1 MKKKMVIMALAAL
14 ALMVTPNFSV
24 YAEELE
30 DLSVTEST
38 MESAED
44 AESVEAVENID
55 TDANDVV
62 DAVDAADTEDATE
75 VLLAEDSLL
84 TASAPLNGW
93 QEVDGK
99 KYWYENGVKQGTEGR
114 GKEIYDP
121 ASDAW
126 YWLDAVQDGAMAV
139 SKDVYQESRAGEYG
153 DTVGADG
160 ERYGKWVRYD
170 ENGHMVKGWQTT
182 DAGTYYFDLTTGAMA
197 KGITTI
203 DGVPRTFNTRNGKL
217 IENGWWSVDGSS
229 YWSENG
235 VRQGTEGRGKEI
247 YDPARNGWFWLDAVQ
262 NGAKAVSKDVYQ
274 ESYAGQFA
282 DREDGTGKWVRY
294 DETGRMVKGWDYSQR
309 FDGKVYYFD
318 LTTGAMAKGTAVID
332 GVTYEFDRQTGVLLD
347 AEDIINEVDEEGY
360 YNYLY
365 DAKYGAYCGT
375 DWNFSGAC
383 GLSTLYQDNEVN
395 HLYDGH
401 SLLAPNWD
409 GSAGYTVVQYHENG
423 NYYSFETPAGTVR
436 LKYDAEATR
445 YAFEDVA
452 EREETPQSVK
462 DAIAAIDFSTED
474 EPKAFMF
481 SKEGYKMYETHYVVN
496 VVYTE
501 IE

>member
-1 MKKKMVIMALAAL
+1 MKKKTIIMILTVFAIAS
-14 ALMVTPNFSV
+14 TPNLST
-24 YAEELE
+24 YAEEVE
-30 DLSVTEST
+30 TTET
-38 MESAED
+38 AETISE
-44 AESVEAVENID
+44 ESV
-55 TDANDVV
+55 
-62 DAVDAADTEDATE
+62 
-75 VLLAEDSLL
+75 LY
-84 TASAPLNGW
+84 ASALQNGW

-139 SKDVYQESRAGEYG
+139 SKDVYQESWAGEYG

-182 DAGTYYFDLTTGAMA
+182 NAGTYYFDLTTGAMA

-203 DGVPRTFNTRNGKL
+203 DGVPRTFNKEKGIL
-217 IENGWWSVDGSS
+217 VENGWYTIGTSSSNERS

-247 YDPARNGWFWLDAVQ
+247 YDPENNAWYWLDAVQ
-262 NGAKAVSKDVYQ
+262 NGAMAVSKDVYQ

-332 GVTYEFDRQTGVLLD
+332 GVTYEFDRETGVLLD

-365 DAKYGAYCGT
+365 DTKYGAYCGT
-375 DWNFSGAC
+375 DWNFAGADF
-383 GLSTLYQDNEVN
+383 LYQDNEVN

-401 SLLAPNWD
+401 SLLTPNWD

-496 VVYTE
+496 VIYTE

>member
-1 MKKKMVIMALAAL
+1 MKKNILFVTIVLAAFVFTVL
-14 ALMVTPNFSV
+14 PPATAF
-24 YAEELE
+24 AGG
-30 DLSVTEST
+30 VTERTSSET
-38 MESAED
+38 
-44 AESVEAVENID
+44 
-55 TDANDVV
+55 TQ
-62 DAVDAADTEDATE
+62 
-75 VLLAEDSLL
+75 
-84 TASAPLNGW
+84 NGW

-139 SKDVYQESRAGEYG
+139 SKDVYQESWAGEYG

-182 DAGTYYFDLTTGAMA
+182 NAGTYYFDLTTGAMA

-203 DGVPRTFNTRNGKL
+203 DGVPRTFDKEKGTL
-217 IENGWWSVDGSS
+217 VENGWYTIVTPISNSSSDWRS

-247 YDPARNGWFWLDAVQ
+247 YDPENNGWFWLDAVQ
-262 NGAKAVSKDVYQ
+262 DGAMAVSKDVYQ

-294 DETGRMVKGWDYSQR
+294 DGTGRMVKGWDYSQR

-365 DAKYGAYCGT
+365 DVKYGAYCGKK
-375 DWNFSGAC
+375 WNFSGA
-383 GLSTLYQDNEVN
+383 GAGSVTLYQDNEVN

-401 SLLAPNWD
+401 SLLTPNWD
-409 GSAGYTVVQYHENG
+409 GSVGYTVVQYHENG
-423 NYYSFETPAGTVR
+423 NYYSYQTPAGTVR
-436 LKYDAEATR
+436 FKYDAEGTR
-445 YAFEDVA
+445 LAFNRMA
-452 EREETPQSVK
+452 QREETPQSVK

-474 EPKAFMF
+474 EPKSFMF
-481 SKEGYKMYETHYVVN
+481 SKEGYKLYATHCSLYVR
-496 VVYTE
+496 YTV

>member
-1 MKKKMVIMALAAL
+1 MKRKMLVTVLTVIVITAAPALSAH
-14 ALMVTPNFSV
+14 
-24 YAEELE
+24 AEE
-30 DLSVTEST
+30 TET
-38 MESAED
+38 AETTEMMETISE
-44 AESVEAVENID
+44 EN
-55 TDANDVV
+55 T
-62 DAVDAADTEDATE
+62 
-75 VLLAEDSLL
+75 SFY
-84 TASAPLNGW
+84 ASEITQNGW

-139 SKDVYQESRAGEYG
+139 SKDVYQESWAGEYG

-160 ERYGKWVRYD
+160 EKYGKWVRYD

-182 DAGTYYFDLTTGAMA
+182 NAGTYYFDPTTGAMA

-203 DGVPRTFNTRNGKL
+203 DGVPRTFNQKNGIL
-217 IENGWWSVDGSS
+217 VENGWYTIVTPISNSSSDWRS

-247 YDPARNGWFWLDAVQ
+247 YDPENNAWFWLDAVQ
-262 NGAKAVSKDVYQ
+262 DGANAVSKDVYQ

-318 LTTGAMAKGTAVID
+318 PTTGAMAKGTAVID
-332 GVTYEFDRQTGVLLD
+332 GVTYEFDCETGVLLD

-360 YNYLY
+360 YSYLY
-365 DAKYGAYCGT
+365 DTKRGAYCGT
-375 DWNFSGAC
+375 SWNFSGGISGAA
-383 GLSTLYQDNEVN
+383 LLQDNEVN

-401 SLLAPNWD
+401 SLLTPNWD

-423 NYYSFETPAGTVR
+423 NYYSYQTPAGTVR

-445 YAFEDVA
+445 CELKEVA
-452 EREETPQSVK
+452 EIEETPQSVK

-474 EPKAFMF
+474 GPKAFFF
-481 SKEGYKMYETHYVVN
+481 SKEGYKAYNATHYRVS

>member
-1 MKKKMVIMALAAL
+1 MKRKMLVTVLTVIMISAAPALSAH
-14 ALMVTPNFSV
+14 
-24 YAEELE
+24 AEE
-30 DLSVTEST
+30 TETAEATET
-38 MESAED
+38 MEAISE
-44 AESVEAVENID
+44 EN
-55 TDANDVV
+55 TYFYVSETV
-62 DAVDAADTEDATE
+62 Q
-75 VLLAEDSLL
+75 
-84 TASAPLNGW
+84 NGW
-93 QEVDGK
+93 REVDGK

-121 ASDAW
+121 ASGAW

-139 SKDVYQESRAGEYG
+139 SKDVYQESWAGEYG

-182 DAGTYYFDLTTGAMA
+182 NAGTYYFDLTTGAMA

-247 YDPARNGWFWLDAVQ
+247 YDPENNGWFWLDAVQ

-294 DETGRMVKGWDYSQR
+294 GDTGRMVKGWDYSKR

-318 LTTGAMAKGTAVID
+318 LTTGAMAKGTAVMD
-332 GVTYEFDRQTGVLLD
+332 GVTYEFDRQTGVLID

-365 DAKYGAYCGT
+365 DEKYGAYCGT

-401 SLLAPNWD
+401 SLLAPDWSGNP
-409 GSAGYTVVQYHENG
+409 GYKVVQYHENG
-423 NYYSFETPAGTVR
+423 NYYSFETPVGTVR

-481 SKEGYKMYETHYVVN
+481 SIEGYKMYETHYVVN
-496 VVYTE
+496 VIYTE

>member
-1 MKKKMVIMALAAL
+1 MKRKMLVMVLTVIMISAAPALSAH
-14 ALMVTPNFSV
+14 
-24 YAEELE
+24 AEE
-30 DLSVTEST
+30 TETAEATET
-38 MESAED
+38 MEAISE
-44 AESVEAVENID
+44 EN
-55 TDANDVV
+55 TYFY
-62 DAVDAADTEDATE
+62 
-75 VLLAEDSLL
+75 
-84 TASAPLNGW
+84 ASETVQNGW

-139 SKDVYQESRAGEYG
+139 SKDVYQESWAGEYG

-182 DAGTYYFDLTTGAMA
+182 DAGTYYFDPTTGAMA

-203 DGVPRTFNTRNGKL
+203 DGVPRTFNQ
-217 IENGWWSVDGSS
+217 ENGILAVNGFEVVDRKN
-229 YWSENG
+229 YWSEDG

-247 YDPARNGWFWLDAVQ
+247 YNPMTDAWYWLDAVD
-262 NGAKAVSKDVYQ
+262 NGAVAVSKDVYQ

-294 DETGRMVKGWDYSQR
+294 DSNGRMVKGWDYSQR

-332 GVTYEFDRQTGVLLD
+332 GVTYEFDRQTGVLID

-365 DAKYGAYCGT
+365 DAKYGAYCGKK
-375 DWNFSGAC
+375 WNFSGA
-383 GLSTLYQDNEVN
+383 GAGSVALYQDNEVN

-401 SLLAPNWD
+401 SLLASD
-409 GSAGYTVVQYHENG
+409 FGMGSSGYQIVQYHENG
-423 NYYSFETPAGTVR
+423 NYYSFETSVGTVR
-436 LKYDAEATR
+436 FKYDAEETR
-445 YAFEDVA
+445 YAFKEAA

-481 SKEGYKMYETHYVVN
+481 SKEGYKLYATHCSLYVA
-496 VVYTE
+496 YTE

>member
-1 MKKKMVIMALAAL
+1 MKRKMLVMVLTVIMISAAPALSAH
-14 ALMVTPNFSV
+14 
-24 YAEELE
+24 AEE
-30 DLSVTEST
+30 TETVEATET
-38 MESAED
+38 MEAISE
-44 AESVEAVENID
+44 EN
-55 TDANDVV
+55 TYFY
-62 DAVDAADTEDATE
+62 
-75 VLLAEDSLL
+75 
-84 TASAPLNGW
+84 ASETVQNGW

-203 DGVPRTFNTRNGKL
+203 DGVPRLFDIQRGTME
-217 IENGWWSVDGSS
+217 ENGWGIAYLNDDDRNNHNVSNFWI
-229 YWSENG
+229 ENG

-247 YDPARNGWFWLDAVQ
+247 YDPASDAWYWLDAVQ
-262 NGAKAVSKDVYQ
+262 DGAVAVSKDVYQ

-294 DETGRMVKGWDYSQR
+294 NSVGRMVKGWDYSQR

-332 GVTYEFDRQTGVLLD
+332 GVTYEFDRQTGVLID

-365 DAKYGAYCGT
+365 DAKYGAYCGKK
-375 DWNFSGAC
+375 WNFSGA
-383 GLSTLYQDNEVN
+383 GAGSVALYQDNEVN

-401 SLLAPNWD
+401 SLLASD
-409 GSAGYTVVQYHENG
+409 FGMGSSGYQIVQYHENG
-423 NYYSFETPAGTVR
+423 NYYSFETPVGTVR
-436 LKYDAEATR
+436 FKYDAEETR
-445 YAFEDVA
+445 YAFKEAA

-481 SKEGYKMYETHYVVN
+481 SKEGYKLYATHCSLYVA
-496 VVYTE
+496 YTE

>member
-1 MKKKMVIMALAAL
+1 MKKNTLFVTTILATL
-14 ALMVTPNFSV
+14 AFTMMPDVAAH
-24 YAEELE
+24 AEETE
-30 DLSVTEST
+30 TTETIEAAEVTKTTEIAETAETTETISE
-38 MESAED
+38 ESA
-44 AESVEAVENID
+44 
-55 TDANDVV
+55 T
-62 DAVDAADTEDATE
+62 
-75 VLLAEDSLL
+75 LY
-84 TASAPLNGW
+84 ASASETTQNGW

-139 SKDVYQESRAGEYG
+139 SKDVYQESWAGEYG

-182 DAGTYYFDLTTGAMA
+182 NAGTYYFDLTTGAMA

-203 DGVPRTFNTRNGKL
+203 DGVPRTFNQ
-217 IENGWWSVDGSS
+217 ENGILAVNGFEVVDRKN
-229 YWSENG
+229 YWSEDG

-247 YDPARNGWFWLDAVQ
+247 YNPMTDAWYWLDAVQ
-262 NGAKAVSKDVYQ
+262 DGAVAVSKDVYQ

-294 DETGRMVKGWDYSQR
+294 NSVGRMVKGWDYSQR

-318 LTTGAMAKGTAVID
+318 PITGAMAKGTAVID
-332 GVTYEFDRQTGVLLD
+332 GVTYEFDRETGVLLD

-365 DAKYGAYCGT
+365 DTKRGAYCGT
-375 DWNFSGAC
+375 SWNFSGGISGAA
-383 GLSTLYQDNEVN
+383 LLQDNEVN

-401 SLLAPNWD
+401 SLLTPNWD

-423 NYYSFETPAGTVR
+423 NYYSYQTPAGTVR
-436 LKYDAEATR
+436 LKYDAEGTR
-445 YAFEDVA
+445 LAFNRMA

-481 SKEGYKMYETHYVVN
+481 SKEGYKLYATHCSLY
-496 VVYTE
+496 VVYTD

>member
-1 MKKKMVIMALAAL
+1 MKRKMLVTVLTVIVITAAPALSA
-14 ALMVTPNFSV
+14 
-24 YAEELE
+24 YAEE
-30 DLSVTEST
+30 TET
-38 MESAED
+38 AETT
-44 AESVEAVENID
+44 EMTEAISEEN
-55 TDANDVV
+55 T
-62 DAVDAADTEDATE
+62 
-75 VLLAEDSLL
+75 SFY
-84 TASAPLNGW
+84 ASETTQNGW

-139 SKDVYQESRAGEYG
+139 SKDVYQESWAGEYG

-160 ERYGKWVRYD
+160 EKYGKWVRYD

-182 DAGTYYFDLTTGAMA
+182 NAGTYYFDPTTGAMA

-203 DGVPRTFNTRNGKL
+203 DGVPRLFDIQRGTME
-217 IENGWWSVDGSS
+217 ENGWGIAYLNDDDRNNHNVSNFWI
-229 YWSENG
+229 ENG

-247 YDPARNGWFWLDAVQ
+247 YDPASDAWYWLDAVQ
-262 NGAKAVSKDVYQ
+262 DGAVAVSKDVYQ

-294 DETGRMVKGWDYSQR
+294 NSVGRMVKGWDYSQR

-318 LTTGAMAKGTAVID
+318 PITGAMAKGTTVID
-332 GVTYEFDRQTGVLLD
+332 GVTYEFDRETGVLLD

-365 DAKYGAYCGT
+365 DTKRGAYCGT
-375 DWNFSGAC
+375 SWNFSGGISGAA
-383 GLSTLYQDNEVN
+383 LLQDNEVN

-401 SLLAPNWD
+401 SLLTPNWD

-423 NYYSFETPAGTVR
+423 NYYSYQTPAGTVR
-436 LKYDAEATR
+436 LKYDAEGTR
-445 YAFEDVA
+445 LAFNRMA

-481 SKEGYKMYETHYVVN
+481 SKEGYKLYATHCSLY
-496 VVYTE
+496 VVYTD

>member
-1 MKKKMVIMALAAL
+1 MKRKMLVTVLTVIVITAAPALSAH
-14 ALMVTPNFSV
+14 
-24 YAEELE
+24 AEE
-30 DLSVTEST
+30 TET
-38 MESAED
+38 AETTEMMETISE
-44 AESVEAVENID
+44 EN
-55 TDANDVV
+55 T
-62 DAVDAADTEDATE
+62 
-75 VLLAEDSLL
+75 SFY
-84 TASAPLNGW
+84 ASEITQNGW

-139 SKDVYQESRAGEYG
+139 SKDVYQESWAGEYG

-160 ERYGKWVRYD
+160 EKYGKWVRYD

-182 DAGTYYFDLTTGAMA
+182 NAGTYYFDPTTGAMA

-203 DGVPRTFNTRNGKL
+203 DGVPRTFNQ
-217 IENGWWSVDGSS
+217 ENGILAVNGFEVVDRKN
-229 YWSENG
+229 YWSEDG

-247 YDPARNGWFWLDAVQ
+247 YNPMTDAWYWLDAVQ
-262 NGAKAVSKDVYQ
+262 DGAVAVSKDVYQ

-294 DETGRMVKGWDYSQR
+294 NSVGRMVKGWDYSQR

-318 LTTGAMAKGTAVID
+318 PTTGAMAKGTAVID
-332 GVTYEFDRQTGVLLD
+332 GVTYEFDRETGVLLD

-360 YNYLY
+360 YHYLY
-365 DAKYGAYCGT
+365 DAERGAYCGEK
-375 DWNFSGAC
+375 WNFSGA
-383 GLSTLYQDNEVN
+383 GAGSVTLYQDNEVN

-401 SLLAPNWD
+401 SLLTSD
-409 GSAGYTVVQYHENG
+409 FGMGSSGYQIVQYHENG
-423 NYYSFETPAGTVR
+423 NYYSYQTPAGTVR
-436 LKYDAEATR
+436 FKYDAEETR
-445 YAFEDVA
+445 SAFNRMA
-452 EREETPQSVK
+452 QREETPQSVK

-474 EPKAFMF
+474 EPKSFMF
-481 SKEGYKMYETHYVVN
+481 SKEGYKLYATHCSLYVR
-496 VVYTE
+496 YTV

>member
-38 MESAED
+38 MES
-44 AESVEAVENID
+44 
-55 TDANDVV
+55 
-62 DAVDAADTEDATE
+62 
-75 VLLAEDSLL
+75 AEDSLL

-139 SKDVYQESRAGEYG
+139 SKDVYQESWAGEYG

-182 DAGTYYFDLTTGAMA
+182 NAGTYYFDLTTGAMA

-203 DGVPRTFNTRNGKL
+203 DGVPRTFDKEKGIL
-217 IENGWWSVDGSS
+217 VENGWYTIVTPISNSSSDWCS

-247 YDPARNGWFWLDAVQ
+247 YDPKNNGWFWLDAVQ

-318 LTTGAMAKGTAVID
+318 PTTGAMAKGTAVID

-375 DWNFSGAC
+375 DWNFSGA
-383 GLSTLYQDNEVN
+383 GAGSVPLYQDNEVN

-401 SLLAPNWD
+401 SLLAPSCGLGD
-409 GSAGYTVVQYHENG
+409 SDYQVVQYHENG

-436 LKYDAEATR
+436 FKYDAEGTR
-445 YAFEDVA
+445 LALNRLA
-452 EREETPQSVK
+452 QREETPQSVK

-474 EPKAFMF
+474 EPKAFFF
-481 SKEGYKMYETHYVVN
+481 SKEGYKLYATHYSTSVA
-496 VVYTE
+496 YTI

>member
-1 MKKKMVIMALAAL
+1 MKRKMLVTVLTVIVITAAPALSAH
-14 ALMVTPNFSV
+14 
-24 YAEELE
+24 AEETE
-30 DLSVTEST
+30 TTETIEVAEVTKTTETAETAETTETISE
-38 MESAED
+38 ESA
-44 AESVEAVENID
+44 
-55 TDANDVV
+55 T
-62 DAVDAADTEDATE
+62 
-75 VLLAEDSLL
+75 LY
-84 TASAPLNGW
+84 ASASETVQNGW

-139 SKDVYQESRAGEYG
+139 SKDVYQESWAGEYG

-182 DAGTYYFDLTTGAMA
+182 NAGTYYFDLTTGAMA

-203 DGVPRTFNTRNGKL
+203 DGVPRTFNTRNGKM

-247 YDPARNGWFWLDAVQ
+247 YDPGNNGWFWLDAVQ

-294 DETGRMVKGWDYSQR
+294 SDTGRMVKGWDYSQR

-375 DWNFSGAC
+375 DWNFAGADF
-383 GLSTLYQDNEVN
+383 LYQDNEVN

-401 SLLAPNWD
+401 SLLAPSCGLGD
-409 GSAGYTVVQYHENG
+409 SDYQVVQYHENG

-481 SKEGYKMYETHYVVN
+481 SREGYKMYETHYVVN
-496 VVYTE
+496 VIYTE

>member
-1 MKKKMVIMALAAL
+1 MKKNILFVTIVLAAFVFTVL
-14 ALMVTPNFSV
+14 PPATAF
-24 YAEELE
+24 AGG
-30 DLSVTEST
+30 VTERTSSET
-38 MESAED
+38 
-44 AESVEAVENID
+44 
-55 TDANDVV
+55 TQ
-62 DAVDAADTEDATE
+62 
-75 VLLAEDSLL
+75 
-84 TASAPLNGW
+84 NGW

-139 SKDVYQESRAGEYG
+139 SKDVYQESWAGEYG

-182 DAGTYYFDLTTGAMA
+182 NAGTYYFDLTTGAMA

-203 DGVPRTFNTRNGKL
+203 DGVPRTFNQ
-217 IENGWWSVDGSS
+217 ENGILAVNGFEVVDRKN
-229 YWSENG
+229 YWSEDG

-247 YDPARNGWFWLDAVQ
+247 YNPMTNAWYWLDAVD
-262 NGAKAVSKDVYQ
+262 NGAVAVSKDVYQ

-294 DETGRMVKGWDYSQR
+294 NSVGRMVKGWDYSQR

-365 DAKYGAYCGT
+365 DTKRGAYCGT
-375 DWNFSGAC
+375 SWNFSGGISGAA
-383 GLSTLYQDNEVN
+383 LLQDNEVN

-401 SLLAPNWD
+401 SLLTPNWD

-423 NYYSFETPAGTVR
+423 NYYSYQTPAGTVR
-436 LKYDAEATR
+436 LKYDAEGTR
-445 YAFEDVA
+445 LAFNRMA

-481 SKEGYKMYETHYVVN
+481 SKEGYKLYATHCSLY
-496 VVYTE
+496 VVYTD

>member
-1 MKKKMVIMALAAL
+1 MKRKMLVMVLTVIMISAVPALSAH
-14 ALMVTPNFSV
+14 
-24 YAEELE
+24 AETIETIE
-30 DLSVTEST
+30 MTET
-38 MESAED
+38 MEVISE
-44 AESVEAVENID
+44 EN
-55 TDANDVV
+55 T
-62 DAVDAADTEDATE
+62 
-75 VLLAEDSLL
+75 SFY
-84 TASAPLNGW
+84 ASETVQNGW

-182 DAGTYYFDLTTGAMA
+182 NAGTYYFDLTTGAMA

-203 DGVPRTFNTRNGKL
+203 DGVPRTFNTRNGKM

-247 YDPARNGWFWLDAVQ
+247 YDPENNGWFWLDAVQ
-262 NGAKAVSKDVYQ
+262 DGAKAVNKDVYQ

-294 DETGRMVKGWDYSQR
+294 SDTGRMVKGWDYSQR

-360 YNYLY
+360 YHYLY
-365 DAKYGAYCGT
+365 DAERGAYCGEK
-375 DWNFSGAC
+375 WNFSGGISGAA
-383 GLSTLYQDNEVN
+383 LLQDNEVN

-401 SLLAPNWD
+401 SLLTPNWD
-409 GSAGYTVVQYHENG
+409 GSVGYTVVQYHENG
-423 NYYSFETPAGTVR
+423 NYYSYQTPAGTVR
-436 LKYDAEATR
+436 LKYDAEMTR
-445 YAFEDVA
+445 LAFEDA
-452 EREETPQSVK
+452 AQREETPQSVK

-474 EPKAFMF
+474 EPKAFIF
-481 SKEGYKMYETHYVVN
+481 SKEGYKLYATHCSLY
-496 VVYTE
+496 VVYTD

>member
-1 MKKKMVIMALAAL
+1 MKKNILFVTIVLAAFVFTVL
-14 ALMVTPNFSV
+14 PPATAF
-24 YAEELE
+24 AGG
-30 DLSVTEST
+30 VTERTSSGT
-38 MESAED
+38 
-44 AESVEAVENID
+44 
-55 TDANDVV
+55 TQ
-62 DAVDAADTEDATE
+62 
-75 VLLAEDSLL
+75 
-84 TASAPLNGW
+84 NGW

-182 DAGTYYFDLTTGAMA
+182 NAGTYYFDLTTGAMA

-217 IENGWWSVDGSS
+217 IENGWWSIGTSS
-229 YWSENG
+229 SNERTYWSENG

-247 YDPARNGWFWLDAVQ
+247 YDPENNAWYWLDAVQ
-262 NGAKAVSKDVYQ
+262 DGAMAVSKDVYQ

-294 DETGRMVKGWDYSQR
+294 NSVGRMVKGWDYSQR

-365 DAKYGAYCGT
+365 DTERGAYCGEK
-375 DWNFSGAC
+375 WNFSGA
-383 GLSTLYQDNEVN
+383 GAGSVTLYQDNEVN

-401 SLLAPNWD
+401 SLLTPNWD

-436 LKYDAEATR
+436 FKYDAEATR
-445 YAFEDVA
+445 YAFEDAA

-474 EPKAFMF
+474 EPKAFFF
-481 SKEGYKMYETHYVVN
+481 SKEGYKLYATHYSTSVA
-496 VVYTE
+496 YII

>member
-1 MKKKMVIMALAAL
+1 MKRKMLVMVLTVVMISAAPALSAH
-14 ALMVTPNFSV
+14 
-24 YAEELE
+24 AEE
-30 DLSVTEST
+30 TETAEATET
-38 MESAED
+38 MEAISE
-44 AESVEAVENID
+44 EN
-55 TDANDVV
+55 TYFY
-62 DAVDAADTEDATE
+62 
-75 VLLAEDSLL
+75 
-84 TASAPLNGW
+84 ASETVQNGW

-139 SKDVYQESRAGEYG
+139 SKDVYQESWAGEYG

-182 DAGTYYFDLTTGAMA
+182 SAGTYYFDLTTGAMA

-203 DGVPRTFNTRNGKL
+203 DGVPRTFNQEKGILAVNGF
-217 IENGWWSVDGSS
+217 EVVDRKN
-229 YWSENG
+229 YWSEDG

-247 YDPARNGWFWLDAVQ
+247 YNPMTNAWYWLDAVD
-262 NGAKAVSKDVYQ
+262 NGAVAVSKDVYQ

-294 DETGRMVKGWDYSQR
+294 NSVGRMVKGWDYSQR

-318 LTTGAMAKGTAVID
+318 PTTGAMAKGTAVID

-365 DAKYGAYCGT
+365 DTERGAYCGT
-375 DWNFSGAC
+375 DWNFAG
-383 GLSTLYQDNEVN
+383 GGDHTGLYQDNQVN

-401 SLLAPNWD
+401 SLITYNFNRENP
-409 GSAGYTVVQYHENG
+409 GYQIVQYHENG
-423 NYYSFETPAGTVR
+423 NYYSYQTPAGTVR
-436 LKYDAEATR
+436 LKYDAEGTR
-445 YAFEDVA
+445 LAFKDAA

-481 SKEGYKMYETHYVVN
+481 SKEGYKLYATHCSLY
-496 VVYTE
+496 VVYTD

>member
-1 MKKKMVIMALAAL
+1 MKKNILFVTIVLAAFVFTVL
-14 ALMVTPNFSV
+14 PPATAF
-24 YAEELE
+24 AGG
-30 DLSVTEST
+30 VTERTSSGT
-38 MESAED
+38 
-44 AESVEAVENID
+44 
-55 TDANDVV
+55 TQ
-62 DAVDAADTEDATE
+62 
-75 VLLAEDSLL
+75 
-84 TASAPLNGW
+84 NGW

-182 DAGTYYFDLTTGAMA
+182 NAGTYYFDLTTGAMA

-217 IENGWWSVDGSS
+217 IENGWWSIGTSS
-229 YWSENG
+229 SNERTYWSENG

-247 YDPARNGWFWLDAVQ
+247 YDPENNAWYWLDAVQ
-262 NGAKAVSKDVYQ
+262 DGAMAVSKDVYQ

-294 DETGRMVKGWDYSQR
+294 NSVGRMVKGWDYSQR

-360 YNYLY
+360 HNYLY
-365 DAKYGAYCGT
+365 DTERGAYCGEK
-375 DWNFSGAC
+375 WNFSGA
-383 GLSTLYQDNEVN
+383 GAGSVTLYQDNEVN

-401 SLLAPNWD
+401 SLLTPNWD

-436 LKYDAEATR
+436 FKYDAEATR
-445 YAFEDVA
+445 YAFEDAA

-474 EPKAFMF
+474 EPKAFFF
-481 SKEGYKMYETHYVVN
+481 SKEGYKLYATHYSTSVA
-496 VVYTE
+496 YII

>member
-1 MKKKMVIMALAAL
+1 MKRKMLVMVLTVIMISAAPALSAH
-14 ALMVTPNFSV
+14 
-24 YAEELE
+24 AEE
-30 DLSVTEST
+30 TETVEATET
-38 MESAED
+38 MEAISE
-44 AESVEAVENID
+44 EN
-55 TDANDVV
+55 TYFY
-62 DAVDAADTEDATE
+62 
-75 VLLAEDSLL
+75 
-84 TASAPLNGW
+84 ASETVQNGW

-203 DGVPRTFNTRNGKL
+203 DGVPRLFDIQRGTME
-217 IENGWWSVDGSS
+217 ENGWGIAYLNDDDRNNHNVSNFWI
-229 YWSENG
+229 ENG

-247 YDPARNGWFWLDAVQ
+247 YDPASDAWYWLDAVQ
-262 NGAKAVSKDVYQ
+262 DGAVAVSKDVYQ

-294 DETGRMVKGWDYSQR
+294 NSVGRMVKGWDYSQR

-365 DAKYGAYCGT
+365 DEKYGAYCGT
-375 DWNFSGAC
+375 DWNFAGGGSHVG
-383 GLSTLYQDNEVN
+383 LYQDNQVN

-401 SLLAPNWD
+401 SLITYNFNRENP
-409 GSAGYTVVQYHENG
+409 GYQIVQYHENG
-423 NYYSFETPAGTVR
+423 DYYSFEAPIGTMKV
-436 LKYDAEATR
+436 KYDAEGTR
-445 YAFEDVA
+445 LAFKEAA
-452 EREETPQSVK
+452 ERSETPQSVK

-481 SKEGYKMYETHYVVN
+481 SKEGYKLYATHCSLYVV
-496 VVYTE
+496 YID

>member
-14 ALMVTPNFSV
+14 ALMVTPNFSA

-38 MESAED
+38 MES
-44 AESVEAVENID
+44 
-55 TDANDVV
+55 
-62 DAVDAADTEDATE
+62 
-75 VLLAEDSLL
+75 AEDSLL

-182 DAGTYYFDLTTGAMA
+182 NAGTYYFDLTTGAMA

-203 DGVPRTFNTRNGKL
+203 DGVPRLFDIQRGTME
-217 IENGWWSVDGSS
+217 ENGWGIAYLNDDDRNNYNVSNFWI
-229 YWSENG
+229 ENG

-247 YDPARNGWFWLDAVQ
+247 YDPASNAWYWLDAVD
-262 NGAKAVSKDVYQ
+262 NGAMAVSKDVYQ

-294 DETGRMVKGWDYSQR
+294 NSVGRMVKGWDYSQR

-332 GVTYEFDRQTGVLLD
+332 GVTYEFDRQTGVLID

-365 DAKYGAYCGT
+365 DEKYGAYCGT
-375 DWNFSGAC
+375 DWNFSGANF
-383 GLSTLYQDNEVN
+383 LYQDNEVN

-401 SLLAPNWD
+401 SLLASD
-409 GSAGYTVVQYHENG
+409 FGMGSSGYQIVQYHENG

-474 EPKAFMF
+474 EPKTFMF

>member
-1 MKKKMVIMALAAL
+1 MKRKMLVTVLTVIVITAAPALSAH
-14 ALMVTPNFSV
+14 
-24 YAEELE
+24 AEE
-30 DLSVTEST
+30 TET
-38 MESAED
+38 AETT
-44 AESVEAVENID
+44 EMTEAISEEN
-55 TDANDVV
+55 TSFYAFE
-62 DAVDAADTEDATE
+62 TTQ
-75 VLLAEDSLL
+75 
-84 TASAPLNGW
+84 NGW

-139 SKDVYQESRAGEYG
+139 SKDVYQESWAGEYG

-182 DAGTYYFDLTTGAMA
+182 NAGTYYFDLTTGAMA

-203 DGVPRTFNTRNGKL
+203 DGVPRTFNQ
-217 IENGWWSVDGSS
+217 ENGILAVNGFEVVDRKN
-229 YWSENG
+229 YWSEDG

-247 YDPARNGWFWLDAVQ
+247 YNPMTDAWYWLDAVQ
-262 NGAKAVSKDVYQ
+262 DGAVAVSKDVYQ

-294 DETGRMVKGWDYSQR
+294 NSVGRMVKGWDYSQR

-318 LTTGAMAKGTAVID
+318 PTTGAMAKGTAVID
-332 GVTYEFDRQTGVLLD
+332 GVTYEFDRETGVLLD
-347 AEDIINEVDEEGY
+347 AEDIINEVDEEEY

-365 DAKYGAYCGT
+365 DAERGAYCGEK
-375 DWNFSGAC
+375 WNFSGA
-383 GLSTLYQDNEVN
+383 GAGSVPLYQDNEVN

-401 SLLAPNWD
+401 SLLAPSCGLGD
-409 GSAGYTVVQYHENG
+409 SDYQVVQYHENG

-436 LKYDAEATR
+436 FKYDAEATR
-445 YAFEDVA
+445 YAFEDAA

-474 EPKAFMF
+474 EPKAFFF
-481 SKEGYKMYETHYVVN
+481 SKEGYKLYATHYSTSVA
-496 VVYTE
+496 YTI